1 MVGTSTHSHHPP
13 IRSRH
18 PQADAN
24 GGALY
29 LAGGATALL
38 DSGSV
43 TMANNEAADGE
54 DIFVTSATLT
64 CETTCVANQVPST
77 PCTDAEL
84 NAGTAA
90 CPLDCGACNTC
101 PAEFASTVVGSVD
114 ASGCKAANCEAD
126 EYVGVDGTWYVL
138 YKLATDTSIRPI
150 IRTASFVRALASH
163 ATP

>member
-1 MVGTSTHSHHPP
+1 MHSLHHHPLL
-13 IRSRH
+13 RSHH

-29 LAGGATALL
+29 LADGATASI

-43 TMANNEAADGE
+43 TMANNEAADGK
-54 DIFVTSATLT
+54 DIFVISATLT

-84 NAGTAA
+84 NAGAAA

-101 PAEFASTVVGSVD
+101 PADFASTVVGSVD
-114 ASGCKAANCEAD
+114 ASDCVAANCEAD